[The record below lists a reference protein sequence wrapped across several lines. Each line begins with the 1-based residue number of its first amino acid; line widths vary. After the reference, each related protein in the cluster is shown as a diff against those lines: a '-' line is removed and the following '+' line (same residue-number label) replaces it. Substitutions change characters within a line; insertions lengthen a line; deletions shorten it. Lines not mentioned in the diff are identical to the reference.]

1 MCEASAYIVRRDG
14 REELILEGVDIVEPE
29 EGSGGAIRIV
39 SIFGEQKVLR
49 ARLKSMSLVNHKI
62 VLEEA
67 G

>member
-1 MCEASAYIVRRDG
+1 MCEASAYIVRQDG

-29 EGSGGAIRIV
+29 EGGIRLV

-49 ARLKSMSLVNHKI
+49 ARLKAMSLVNHRI
-62 VLEEA
+62 VLEET